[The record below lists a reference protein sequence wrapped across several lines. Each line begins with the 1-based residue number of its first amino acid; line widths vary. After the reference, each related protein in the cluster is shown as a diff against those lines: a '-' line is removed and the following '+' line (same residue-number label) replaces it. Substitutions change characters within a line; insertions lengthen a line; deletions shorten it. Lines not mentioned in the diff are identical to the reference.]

1 MENQQEISVQ
11 LDELIEKGRKVE
23 SLIICRTDAV
33 LGLKNYSI
41 SDSDAYNTWLANC
54 KRFLSLYYPDELA
67 LELFNDERR
76 SQIPSRHSLLIS
88 KLESIKSF
96 PQMKPTI
103 PIEDFQKSTTIIT
116 NVNQSQTQSQTQS
129 QQIAIQLFLEAI
141 KDELTGK
148 QTKELKQIIEDHKD
162 EPEKI
167 KPKLLEKLE
176 SFGIGVLSG
185 IVGNI
190 LTNPQILSGFMG

>member
-1 MENQQEISVQ
+1 MEQNLNKNRAILEDLISSGD
-11 LDELIEKGRKVE
+11 LLSHDILPIGAYDEEHPV
-23 SLIICRTDAV
+23 
-33 LGLKNYSI
+33 KNLEEYQ
-41 SDSDAYNTWLANC
+41 TWLATC
-54 KRFLSLYYPDELA
+54 LRFIRVHYPDELDGFEKIVDDGIFPYNHNILLGKLRA
-67 LELFNDERR
+67 IRVMPEMNPHLRKNDN
-76 SQIPSRHSLLIS
+76 S
-88 KLESIKSF
+88 KIN
-96 PQMKPTI
+96 I
-103 PIEDFQKSTTIIT
+103 
-116 NVNQSQTQSQTQS
+116 NNYNSQTQSQTQS

>member
-1 MENQQEISVQ
+1 MENQQEKVDVLDSLLNKGKGLAGNLRKITWEWGTYYEIIDEENYHLWIAQCIRYISV
-11 LDELIEKGRKVE
+11 
-23 SLIICRTDAV
+23 
-33 LGLKNYSI
+33 
-41 SDSDAYNTWLANC
+41 
-54 KRFLSLYYPDELA
+54 YYPDELSRFE
-67 LELFNDERR
+67 ELSKKGAEPKIH
-76 SQIPSRHSLLIS
+76 QQLLGVLGAIKLIPEINPHLKKDDIS
-88 KLESIKSF
+88 KIN
-96 PQMKPTI
+96 I
-103 PIEDFQKSTTIIT
+103 
-116 NVNQSQTQSQTQS
+116 NNYNSQTQNQTQS